1 MSCRSLWVSVLRLV
15 RFRFGRGLLA
25 WGGGGS
31 GFALSDSACSLGLG
45 GVFQGGLT
53 FGLGVFQRVFEA
65 GSQEL

>member
-1 MSCRSLWVSVLRLV
+1 MGFRATSGSVPLWVGAS
-15 RFRFGRGLLA
+15 GL
-25 WGGGGS
+25 GGGGS

-53 FGLGVFQRVFEA
+53 FGLGVFQRVFEF